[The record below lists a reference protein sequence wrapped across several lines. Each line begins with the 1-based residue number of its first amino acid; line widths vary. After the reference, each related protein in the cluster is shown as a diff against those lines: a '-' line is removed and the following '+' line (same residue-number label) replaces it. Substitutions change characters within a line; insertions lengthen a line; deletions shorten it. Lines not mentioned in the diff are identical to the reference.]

1 MPKSPEESAVFA
13 VLSLLLEVSANP
25 KAGNVDR
32 EHNFEDLSY
41 EHFLVSASSAFPF
54 FLKTA
59 KYKKLYISQ
68 AVEASRELGLK
79 TNVHFGAFLLLFP
92 LVAVWE
98 AKNSADNAL
107 KALEFLKKTT
117 SRDSLNIFKAYQLCK
132 PRVLKAESLS
142 LSEQATLTRIAKE
155 KLNVYDWMKLSP
167 KENLI
172 ASELLS
178 GYPISLSGANFILS
192 SEHGVNETI
201 VLLYHKLLSEH
212 LDSLIIAKK
221 GLEVAKEVMGLARKA
236 FDSGSFEEFR
246 KLDDFLIKARINPGT
261 IADLVAS
268 SIYLALVEGWKV
280 EIKGFRAT
288 EWDK

>member
-117 SRDSLNIFKAYQLCK
+117 SRDS
-132 PRVLKAESLS
+132 SLS

-246 KLDDFLIKARINPGT
+246 KLDDFLLKARINPGT

-280 EIKGFRAT
+280 EVKGFRAT